1 MIISC
6 EKCNKKFELE
16 DNLIPESGRLLQCGS
31 CSHKWHYI
39 PEKIIKLDQE
49 IGEINENT
57 LTKDKIK
64 VSKVQKKNKTKKK
77 VSYQSRDEVLEQKEK
92 KVGLL
97 SYLLAIIISLV
108 AIIIIIDT
116 FKIQLSVI
124 VPNIDLYI
132 LSLHQTLIDIFLF
145 FKDLIK

>member
-57 LTKDKIK
+57 LSKDKIK
-64 VSKVQKKNKTKKK
+64 ISKVQKKNKTKKK
-77 VSYQSRDEVLEQKEK
+77 VFYQSREEVLEQKEK

-116 FKIQLSVI
+116 FKMQLSVI